1 MRLFISV
8 FLFAISYQIFLDFK
22 ISFLCV
28 SCNELSSTTSLT
40 ECNTMCH
47 LFYTITYY
55 DGNHVTSA
63 LVTYFVAEQFLCFIC
78 KRWKINEERFQS
90 YYICIIFRTISPNI
104 NNNTLRIL

>member
-1 MRLFISV
+1 MRLFLSV

-55 DGNHVTSA
+55 DGNHVTLA
-63 LVTYFVAEQFLCFIC
+63 LVTYFLWQDNFCVLFVSDGKLMKSDFKA
-78 KRWKINEERFQS
+78 
-90 YYICIIFRTISPNI
+90 IISV
-104 NNNTLRIL
+104 